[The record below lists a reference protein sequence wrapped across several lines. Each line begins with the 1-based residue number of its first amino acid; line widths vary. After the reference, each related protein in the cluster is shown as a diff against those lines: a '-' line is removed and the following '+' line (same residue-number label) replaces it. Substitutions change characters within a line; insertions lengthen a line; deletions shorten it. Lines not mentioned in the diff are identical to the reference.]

1 MIKSHGRVPTVNVR
15 ITYALGIVTLFPY
28 LKDKASPTGYEHYY
42 DPHSGQGY
50 VAYRL
55 KTVQRKSSSVCK
67 RSSKT
72 VYQDGP
78 KTLRETS
85 TSEQSSGDECREAM
99 SVIKHSA
106 DRPVVKEKMKA
117 TFKHRQKMLH
127 DPDQSSLILDDFP
140 RFLDTPGLIDQDFT
154 MLFGEDISGK
164 FIAKWPTFYKPRIL
178 TVCKGLHT
186 GTPVDDLLS
195 EESNDYGWDSDLA
208 AILMLVHI
216 LPPTAKGKRH
226 GKISA

>member
-1 MIKSHGRVPTVNVR
+1 M
-15 ITYALGIVTLFPY
+15 
-28 LKDKASPTGYEHYY
+28 
-42 DPHSGQGY
+42 
-50 VAYRL
+50 AYRL

-140 RFLDTPGLIDQDFT
+140 RFLDTPGLVRKIET
-154 MLFGEDISGK
+154 
-164 FIAKWPTFYKPRIL
+164 R
-178 TVCKGLHT
+178 
-186 GTPVDDLLS
+186 LL
-195 EESNDYGWDSDLA
+195 
-208 AILMLVHI
+208 
-216 LPPTAKGKRH
+216 
-226 GKISA
+226 